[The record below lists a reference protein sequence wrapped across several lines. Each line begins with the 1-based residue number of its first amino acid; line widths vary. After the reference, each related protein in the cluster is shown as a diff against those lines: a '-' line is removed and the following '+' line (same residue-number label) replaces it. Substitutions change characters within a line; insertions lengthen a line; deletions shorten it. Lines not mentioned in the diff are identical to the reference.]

1 MNEMIDQVYNFMTQH
16 QMVSLGGRI
25 LAAVSGGADSMCL
38 LEVLQLLKER
48 LGAEVRVLH
57 VHHGLRDSAER
68 DLRFVQAYAGT
79 GGIPF
84 RAEPGRRGR
93 VCGREGGS
101 ASRRRPEAFKLCGAA
116 EGGAGM
122 G

>member
-16 QMVSLGGRI
+16 QMVPRGGRI

-48 LGAEVRVLH
+48 LGTEVRVLH

-68 DLRFVQAYAGT
+68 DLLFV
-79 GGIPF
+79 
-84 RAEPGRRGR
+84 
-93 VCGREGGS
+93 
-101 ASRRRPEAFKLCGAA
+101 
-116 EGGAGM
+116 
-122 G
+122 